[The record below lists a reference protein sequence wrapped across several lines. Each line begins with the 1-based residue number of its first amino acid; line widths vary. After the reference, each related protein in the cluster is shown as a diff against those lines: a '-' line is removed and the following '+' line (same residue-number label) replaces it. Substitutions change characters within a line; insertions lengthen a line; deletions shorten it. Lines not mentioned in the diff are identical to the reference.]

1 MIVREDLL
9 AYLVVLNHEPVLKKL
24 SEDQKRVGRQHIM
37 GCLIRVLDGIE
48 EESYLRIAIKNRE
61 HLNGIHPVG
70 QPQLAEATAEVSELL
85 YAYMI
90 GEDRINGN
98 CDFAASLA
106 G

>member
-24 SEDQKRVGRQHIM
+24 SDEQKKIGNAHMM
-37 GCLIRVLDGIE
+37 GCLFKVMDQIEDG
-48 EESYLRIAIKNRE
+48 SYLRTAIQNRE

-90 GEDRINGN
+90 GEDRLTERH
-98 CDFAASLA
+98 ASHS